1 MANNTTNDM
10 IKTAQLEEMAIVYG
24 NRYRSSYEEIDIALT
39 KAEELFRRGKYKES
53 LDLSTKSSGWALFEA
68 GNLKDWGCIASSSTD
83 LIKRIYIMRDGIQ
96 EILSKSKI
104 DKIIVEEVRPEGGY
118 GVGNQKTHRAL
129 MWLQAAIAFMVYDF
143 DKKIE
148 IEYIYPSSWRA
159 TCGIKNGRGIVR
171 STLKEAD
178 IAFVKDKYGLDVNDD
193 IADAICI
200 GLAQYL
206 EQDNNEINWG

>member
-1 MANNTTNDM
+1 MN
-10 IKTAQLEEMAIVYG
+10 IL
-24 NRYRSSYEEIDIALT
+24 
-39 KAEELFRRGKYKES
+39 S
-53 LDLSTKSSGWALFEA
+53 LDLSTKSSGWAFFEM
-68 GNLKDWGCIASSSTD
+68 GELKDWGLITSASTD
-83 LIKRIYIMRDGIQ
+83 LIKRIYIMRDRIQ
-96 EILSKSKI
+96 EILSKSKV
-104 DKIIVEEVRPEGGY
+104 DKIVVEEVRPEGGY
-118 GVGNQKTHRAL
+118 GVGNQKTHKAL

-143 DKKIE
+143 NKKIE

>member
-1 MANNTTNDM
+1 M
-10 IKTAQLEEMAIVYG
+10 L
-24 NRYRSSYEEIDIALT
+24 L
-39 KAEELFRRGKYKES
+39 S
-53 LDLSTKSSGWALFEA
+53 LDLSTKSSGWAVFDGEQLM
-68 GNLKDWGCIASSSTD
+68 DHGCYTSASTD
-83 LIKRIYIMRDGIQ
+83 MIKRIHIMIDGIQ
-96 EILSKSKI
+96 SLLDKYTDI
-104 DKIIVEEVRPEGGY
+104 DTIVVEEVRPEGGY
-118 GVGNQKTHRAL
+118 GVGNQKTHKAL
-129 MWLQAAIAFMVYDF
+129 MWLQAAIAFMVHDF
-143 DKKIE
+143 FSKIE

-206 EQDNNEINWG
+206 EQDNNEINWE